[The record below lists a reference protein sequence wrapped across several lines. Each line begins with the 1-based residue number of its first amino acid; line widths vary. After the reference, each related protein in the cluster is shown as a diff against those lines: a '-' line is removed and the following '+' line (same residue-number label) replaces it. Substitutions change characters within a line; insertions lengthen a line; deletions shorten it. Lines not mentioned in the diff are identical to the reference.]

1 MKVSQYRTIAV
12 AAGAVGIAIEH
23 NPYLVIGPV
32 LLLAALLDIVLFDL
46 PYLNRARKDAD
57 KIISLCERLIQ
68 LDIPDDNTRF
78 ITELVHEE
86 MTGERRFHTSLFV
99 ANGII
104 VLVCSVLAAIVDFY
118 VDSFSLNLMTAIAL
132 YYITIINLEDLSFRL
147 GIRKLLRYRH

>member
-1 MKVSQYRTIAV
+1 MKISQYRMIAV

-23 NPYLVIGPV
+23 NPYLVIGPI

-46 PYLNRARKDAD
+46 PYLNRVREDAD
-57 KIISLCERLIQ
+57 KIIRLCEHLIR

-86 MTGERRFHTSLFV
+86 MTGESRFHTSLFV
-99 ANGII
+99 ANSII

-118 VDSFSLNLMTAIAL
+118 VDSFSFNLFIAIAF
-132 YYITIINLEDLSFRL
+132 YYITILNLEDLSFRL
-147 GIRKLLRYRH
+147 GIRKLLQYRH